1 MSGLPNTGSG
11 DLSALK
17 LDKGSFGRKNARRRL
32 VVPVL
37 LALAVVAVGAGFVL
51 SRRAAG
57 PTVETLTVP
66 PPGRPDGD
74 VTLTA
79 TGYVVARRKA
89 AVGPKI
95 PGRVVFLG
103 VEEGSVVKQG
113 TVIARIDS
121 ADLEANVLQAE
132 AHVAASN
139 ASLAEAEASQ
149 VSLDLQSNRAK
160 VLFDQGLG
168 TKQDADVAVAA
179 AEAGRARVRAAS
191 DRIAADRAALAYS
204 RAILDNTIVRAPFDG
219 VVLTKDADIG
229 ESVAPAIGGGGTTR
243 GSMVTMAD
251 MASLEVE
258 ADVGE
263 ASIAKIAPG
272 LPAEILLDAFPDK
285 VYPAVVHQV
294 VPTADR
300 QKATVQVKVRFE
312 GDTAGA
318 LPEMSAKVNF
328 LARDVSASSPK
339 RVITIPAA
347 ALRKSGPGW
356 AVVAVEAGVAKDVAV
371 TLAAEPRAGKAEV
384 VSGLL
389 GGEEILAAPPAALKS
404 GAKVRVADAAS
415 GRR

>member
-1 MSGLPNTGSG
+1 VNVQPNTGSG

-17 LDKGSFGRKNARRRL
+17 LDKGSFGRKTARRRL
-32 VVPVL
+32 VIPILLVL
-37 LALAVVAVGAGFVL
+37 GVVLAGAVVVL
-51 SRRAAG
+51 SGRVAG

-95 PGRVVFLG
+95 PGRVTFLA
-103 VEEGSVVKQG
+103 VEEGSFVKEG
-113 TVIARIDS
+113 AVIARLD
-121 ADLEANVLQAE
+121 AVDLEANVLQAE
-132 AHVAASN
+132 ARVSSSEASVG
-139 ASLAEAEASQ
+139 EAEASQ
-149 VSLDLQSNRAK
+149 VGLELEANRWS
-160 VLFDQGLG
+160 VLHEQGLSS
-168 TKQDADVAVAA
+168 KQDVDLSAA
-179 AEAGRARVRAAS
+179 SAAAGRARVRAAK
-191 DRIAADRAALAYS
+191 DRAAAERAGLAYS

-229 ESVAPAIGGGGTTR
+229 ESVAPAVGGGGTTR

-263 ASIAKIAPG
+263 SSIAKIEAG
-272 LPAEILLDAFPDK
+272 LPAEILLDAFPDRI
-285 VYPAVVHQV
+285 YPAVVHQV

-300 QKATVQVKVRFE
+300 QKATVQVKVRFN

-328 LARDVSASSPK
+328 LTGGVSASSPK
-339 RVITIPAA
+339 RVITIPSA
-347 ALRKSGPGW
+347 ALRKNGSGW
-356 AVVAVEAGVAKDVAV
+356 AVMAVDAGVARDVAV
-371 TLAAEPRAGKAEV
+371 TLAGEPRSGKAEV
-384 VSGLL
+384 LSGLL